1 VSALTGTHPAS
12 DLLEPAADE
21 ITHLMAQGHEQGYLD
36 IGDIQ
41 EQLKD
46 VELTPEQLE
55 AMLFFLHDQGVEV
68 VETRDGDTSDGRSE
82 APAAEE
88 IAPAPL
94 DVAAPT
100 GASTDSL
107 RLYLRE
113 MGKVQLL
120 TAAEEVSLAKRIE
133 RHDMAAKR
141 KLIEANLRLVVSI
154 AKRYTGSPVPFQDL
168 IQEGNLGLIRAVEK
182 FQYERGFKFST
193 YASWWIKQSI
203 ERAIVNQTRT
213 IRLPVHIAEIVNSY
227 MRANRQLTQKLG
239 RDPSPEEVAKKMKV
253 TVDKVRSISQVVRET
268 YSLDMLIGD
277 QEEDT
282 LKDILQDTNAL
293 SPASFSDDIRRR
305 EHIDDW
311 LKQLS
316 VSEKKVVE
324 MRFGLND
331 GEPMTLDSIGKEF
344 GITRERV
351 RQIETQA
358 LNKLRAITKRKKI
371 DLEGML

>member
-1 VSALTGTHPAS
+1 MSERERSVDDVMRVEPYGDELEEKDAQDKVNQKEQQGGDDEEGSSQKGLDAIKYYLKEIRRTPLLTFEQEQSIAKK
-12 DLLEPAADE
+12 
-21 ITHLMAQGHEQGYLD
+21 IAQGD
-36 IGDIQ
+36 Q
-41 EQLKD
+41 EARAQ
-46 VELTPEQLE
+46 
-55 AMLFFLHDQGVEV
+55 M
-68 VETRDGDTSDGRSE
+68 
-82 APAAEE
+82 
-88 IAPAPL
+88 
-94 DVAAPT
+94 
-100 GASTDSL
+100 
-107 RLYLRE
+107 
-113 MGKVQLL
+113 
-120 TAAEEVSLAKRIE
+120 
-133 RHDMAAKR
+133 
-141 KLIEANLRLVVSI
+141 IEANLRLVVAI
-154 AKRYTGSPVPFQDL
+154 GKKYINRGLPFSD
-168 IQEGNLGLIRAVEK
+168 IIEEGNLGLIRAVEK
-182 FQYERGFKFST
+182 FQYQRGFKFST

-227 MRANRQLTQKLG
+227 MRATRQLTQKLG
-239 RDPSPEEVAKKMKV
+239 RDPSIEEVAKKMKV
-253 TVDKVRSISQVVRET
+253 TIDKVRSISQVVRET

-282 LKDILQDTNAL
+282 LKDILQDTNSL
-293 SPASFSDDIRRR
+293 SPANVSDDIRRR

-331 GEPMTLDSIGKEF
+331 GEPMTLDAIGKEF

>member
-1 VSALTGTHPAS
+1 MSERERSVDDVMDPKSYSDELEEKDAQEKLNQKDEQTGDTEDRSSQKGLDAIKYYLKEIRKTPLLTFEQEQAI
-12 DLLEPAADE
+12 AKK
-21 ITHLMAQGHEQGYLD
+21 IEQGD
-36 IGDIQ
+36 Q
-41 EQLKD
+41 E
-46 VELTPEQLE
+46 
-55 AMLFFLHDQGVEV
+55 ARARM
-68 VETRDGDTSDGRSE
+68 
-82 APAAEE
+82 
-88 IAPAPL
+88 
-94 DVAAPT
+94 
-100 GASTDSL
+100 
-107 RLYLRE
+107 
-113 MGKVQLL
+113 
-120 TAAEEVSLAKRIE
+120 
-133 RHDMAAKR
+133 
-141 KLIEANLRLVVSI
+141 IEANLRLVVAI
-154 AKRYTGSPVPFQDL
+154 GKKYINRGLPFSD
-168 IQEGNLGLIRAVEK
+168 IIEEGNLGLIRAVEK
-182 FQYERGFKFST
+182 FQYQRGFKFST

-227 MRANRQLTQKLG
+227 MRATRQLTQKLG
-239 RDPSPEEVAKKMKV
+239 RDPSLEEVAKKMRV
-253 TVDKVRSISQVVRET
+253 TIDKVRSISQVVRET

-282 LKDILQDTNAL
+282 LKDILQDNNAL
-293 SPASFSDDIRRR
+293 SPASFSEDIRRR

-324 MRFGLND
+324 MRFGLID
-331 GEPMTLDSIGKEF
+331 GDPMTLDSIGKEF

>member
-1 VSALTGTHPAS
+1 MDPKSYSDGLEEKDAQEKLNQKDEQTGDTEDGSSQKGLDAIKYYLKEIRKTPLLTF
-12 DLLEPAADE
+12 EQEQE
-21 ITHLMAQGHEQGYLD
+21 IAKKIEQGD
-36 IGDIQ
+36 Q
-41 EQLKD
+41 E
-46 VELTPEQLE
+46 
-55 AMLFFLHDQGVEV
+55 ARARM
-68 VETRDGDTSDGRSE
+68 
-82 APAAEE
+82 
-88 IAPAPL
+88 
-94 DVAAPT
+94 
-100 GASTDSL
+100 
-107 RLYLRE
+107 
-113 MGKVQLL
+113 
-120 TAAEEVSLAKRIE
+120 
-133 RHDMAAKR
+133 
-141 KLIEANLRLVVSI
+141 IEANLRLVVAI
-154 AKRYTGSPVPFQDL
+154 GKKYINRGLPFSD
-168 IQEGNLGLIRAVEK
+168 IIEEGNLGLIRAVEK
-182 FQYERGFKFST
+182 FQYQRGFKFST

-227 MRANRQLTQKLG
+227 MRATRQLTQKLG
-239 RDPSPEEVAKKMKV
+239 RDPSLEEVAKKMRV
-253 TVDKVRSISQVVRET
+253 TIDKVRSISQVVRET

-282 LKDILQDTNAL
+282 LKDILQDNNAL
-293 SPASFSDDIRRR
+293 SPASFSEDIRRR

-324 MRFGLND
+324 MRFGLID
-331 GEPMTLDSIGKEF
+331 GDPMTLDSIGKEF

>member
-1 VSALTGTHPAS
+1 MSERERPVDDLMGAESYSEELEEKDEVEKLNRSNGSPDETSEETSEGAPSQKGLDAIKYYLKEIRKTPLLTF
-12 DLLEPAADE
+12 E
-21 ITHLMAQGHEQGYLD
+21 
-36 IGDIQ
+36 Q
-41 EQLKD
+41 EQ
-46 VELTPEQLE
+46 E
-55 AMLFFLHDQGVEV
+55 
-68 VETRDGDTSDGRSE
+68 
-82 APAAEE
+82 
-88 IAPAPL
+88 
-94 DVAAPT
+94 
-100 GASTDSL
+100 
-107 RLYLRE
+107 
-113 MGKVQLL
+113 
-120 TAAEEVSLAKRIE
+120 LAKRIE
-133 RHDMAAKR
+133 QGDGDARAKM
-141 KLIEANLRLVVSI
+141 IEANLRLVVAIGKKYINRGLQFSDI
-154 AKRYTGSPVPFQDL
+154 
-168 IQEGNLGLIRAVEK
+168 IEEGNLGLIRAVEK

-227 MRANRQLTQKLG
+227 MRAVRQLTQSLG
-239 RDPSPEEVAKKMKV
+239 REPQIEEIAKKMRV

-282 LKDILQDTNAL
+282 LKDILQDNNAL

-305 EHIDDW
+305 EHIEEW
-311 LKQLS
+311 LQQLS
-316 VSEKKVVE
+316 VSERKVIE
-324 MRFGLND
+324 LRFGLND
-331 GEPMTLDSIGKEF
+331 GEPKTLDSIGKEF

>member
-1 VSALTGTHPAS
+1 MSEREQSVDDVMRAEPYGDELEEKDAQEKLNQKEQDSGEDDGDSSQKGLDAIKYYLKEIRKTPLLTF
-12 DLLEPAADE
+12 E
-21 ITHLMAQGHEQGYLD
+21 
-36 IGDIQ
+36 Q
-41 EQLKD
+41 EQ
-46 VELTPEQLE
+46 
-55 AMLFFLHDQGVEV
+55 
-68 VETRDGDTSDGRSE
+68 S
-82 APAAEE
+82 
-88 IAPAPL
+88 I
-94 DVAAPT
+94 
-100 GASTDSL
+100 
-107 RLYLRE
+107 
-113 MGKVQLL
+113 
-120 TAAEEVSLAKRIE
+120 AKRITQGDQDA
-133 RHDMAAKR
+133 RAQM
-141 KLIEANLRLVVSI
+141 IEANLRLVVAI
-154 AKRYTGSPVPFQDL
+154 GKKYINRGLPFSD
-168 IQEGNLGLIRAVEK
+168 IIEEGNLGLIRAVEK
-182 FQYERGFKFST
+182 FQYQRGFKFST

-227 MRANRQLTQKLG
+227 MRASRQLTQKLG
-239 RDPSPEEVAKKMKV
+239 REPSIEEIAKKMKV
-253 TVDKVRSISQVVRET
+253 TIDKVRSISQVVRET

-293 SPASFSDDIRRR
+293 SPASVSDDIRRR

-324 MRFGLND
+324 MRFGLTD

>member
-1 VSALTGTHPAS
+1 
-12 DLLEPAADE
+12 
-21 ITHLMAQGHEQGYLD
+21 
-36 IGDIQ
+36 
-41 EQLKD
+41 
-46 VELTPEQLE
+46 
-55 AMLFFLHDQGVEV
+55 
-68 VETRDGDTSDGRSE
+68 
-82 APAAEE
+82 
-88 IAPAPL
+88 
-94 DVAAPT
+94 
-100 GASTDSL
+100 
-107 RLYLRE
+107 
-113 MGKVQLL
+113 
-120 TAAEEVSLAKRIE
+120 
-133 RHDMAAKR
+133 
-141 KLIEANLRLVVSI
+141 
-154 AKRYTGSPVPFQDL
+154 
-168 IQEGNLGLIRAVEK
+168 VEK

-227 MRANRQLTQKLG
+227 MRASRQLTQKLG
-239 RDPSPEEVAKKMKV
+239 REPSVEEIAKKMRV
-253 TVDKVRSISQVVRET
+253 SVEKVRSISQVVRET

-282 LKDILQDTNAL
+282 LKDILQDYNAL
-293 SPASFSDDIRRR
+293 SPASVSDDIRRR
-305 EHIDDW
+305 EHIDEW

-331 GEPMTLDSIGKEF
+331 GEPMTLDAIGKEF

>member
-1 VSALTGTHPAS
+1 MSERERPVDDLMGAESYSEELEEKDEVEKLNRSNGTPDETSEETSEGASSQKGLDAIKYYLKEIRKTPLLTF
-12 DLLEPAADE
+12 E
-21 ITHLMAQGHEQGYLD
+21 
-36 IGDIQ
+36 Q
-41 EQLKD
+41 EQ
-46 VELTPEQLE
+46 E
-55 AMLFFLHDQGVEV
+55 
-68 VETRDGDTSDGRSE
+68 
-82 APAAEE
+82 
-88 IAPAPL
+88 
-94 DVAAPT
+94 
-100 GASTDSL
+100 
-107 RLYLRE
+107 
-113 MGKVQLL
+113 
-120 TAAEEVSLAKRIE
+120 LAKRIE
-133 RHDMAAKR
+133 QGDGDARAKM
-141 KLIEANLRLVVSI
+141 IEANLRLVVAIGKKYINRGLQFSDI
-154 AKRYTGSPVPFQDL
+154 
-168 IQEGNLGLIRAVEK
+168 IEEGNLGLIRAVEK

-227 MRANRQLTQKLG
+227 MRAVRQLTQSLG
-239 RDPSPEEVAKKMKV
+239 REPQIEEIAKKMRV

-282 LKDILQDTNAL
+282 LKDILQDNNAL

-305 EHIDDW
+305 EHIEEW
-311 LKQLS
+311 LQQLS
-316 VSEKKVVE
+316 VSERKVIE
-324 MRFGLND
+324 LRFGLND
-331 GEPMTLDSIGKEF
+331 GEPKTLDSIGKEF

>member
-1 VSALTGTHPAS
+1 MSERERPVDDVMGADQYSEEPEDKDTEDKPERRKDANEDDEGGSSQKGLDAIKYYLKEIRKTPLLTF
-12 DLLEPAADE
+12 E
-21 ITHLMAQGHEQGYLD
+21 
-36 IGDIQ
+36 Q
-41 EQLKD
+41 EQ
-46 VELTPEQLE
+46 
-55 AMLFFLHDQGVEV
+55 
-68 VETRDGDTSDGRSE
+68 
-82 APAAEE
+82 
-88 IAPAPL
+88 
-94 DVAAPT
+94 
-100 GASTDSL
+100 
-107 RLYLRE
+107 
-113 MGKVQLL
+113 
-120 TAAEEVSLAKRIE
+120 SLAKRIAE
-133 RHDMAAKR
+133 GDQEARARM
-141 KLIEANLRLVVSI
+141 IEANLRLVVAI
-154 AKRYTGSPVPFQDL
+154 GKKYINRGLPFSD
-168 IQEGNLGLIRAVEK
+168 IIEEGNLGLIRAVEK
-182 FQYERGFKFST
+182 FQYQRGFKFST

-227 MRANRQLTQKLG
+227 MRATRQLTQKLG
-239 RDPSPEEVAKKMKV
+239 RDPSTEEIAKKMRV
-253 TVDKVRSISQVVRET
+253 TVEKVRSISQVVRET

-282 LKDILQDTNAL
+282 LKDILQDNNAL

>member
-1 VSALTGTHPAS
+1 MGPKSYSDELEEKDAQEKLNQKDEQTGDDDEGSSQKGLDAIKYYLKEIRKTPLLTFEQEQAI
-12 DLLEPAADE
+12 AKK
-21 ITHLMAQGHEQGYLD
+21 IEQGD
-36 IGDIQ
+36 Q
-41 EQLKD
+41 E
-46 VELTPEQLE
+46 
-55 AMLFFLHDQGVEV
+55 ARARM
-68 VETRDGDTSDGRSE
+68 
-82 APAAEE
+82 
-88 IAPAPL
+88 
-94 DVAAPT
+94 
-100 GASTDSL
+100 
-107 RLYLRE
+107 
-113 MGKVQLL
+113 
-120 TAAEEVSLAKRIE
+120 
-133 RHDMAAKR
+133 
-141 KLIEANLRLVVSI
+141 IEANLRLVVAI
-154 AKRYTGSPVPFQDL
+154 GKKYINRGLPFSD
-168 IQEGNLGLIRAVEK
+168 IIEEGNLGLIRAVEK
-182 FQYERGFKFST
+182 FQYQRGFKFST

-227 MRANRQLTQKLG
+227 MRATRQLTQKLG
-239 RDPSPEEVAKKMKV
+239 RDPSLEEVAKKMRV
-253 TVDKVRSISQVVRET
+253 TIDKVRSISQVVRET

-293 SPASFSDDIRRR
+293 SPASFSEDIRRR

-324 MRFGLND
+324 MRFGLID
-331 GEPMTLDSIGKEF
+331 GDPMTLDSIGKEF